1 MYPILIIII
10 TGYAILIG
18 AMLLNWLAVK
28 FGLMTWYDVFKSSKK
43 LNSISI
49 IWLFLI
55 YPASLGLIA
64 YFSIYIL
71 AL

>member
-1 MYPILIIII
+1 MNPILIIIT

-28 FGLMTWYDVFKSSKK
+28 FGLMTWYDVFKSSNK

-49 IWLFLI
+49 IWLCLI
-55 YPASLGLIA
+55 YPAGLGLIA
-64 YFSIYIL
+64 YLTSYIL